1 MITKEDIQENT
12 HLLPETFTGTFTSN
26 KGLMRNRYG
35 RAAIPRWNVA
45 LKNGKTMSLSQTLVA
60 GMRSKN
66 RTLKECKDLVKEATD
81 KNDKDALVGLFD
93 IVKREQPP
101 VYDQIAS
108 KFALC
113 RSLSGLRTSWWCN
126 GLVSKILKRVDDLED
141 DIFCPAEIQKKN
153 AKWASSAH
161 ARHISTV
168 YPLTYRENR
177 LLESRKQTK
186 RTLDSLE
193 KQMDIKVFENF
204 QRLYNAFASAQKE
217 ALSSRVGG
225 KFKVKV
231 QPRDS
236 AEDLVHCTLELD
248 NQSLVVSGKDGKI
261 VARIH
266 DDGFAVVRNK
276 PKYIDFL
283 SKLNDDDDEGSFLN
297 YVFQNVCSCVF
308 CGRNLTVG
316 TSIAQGAGDICY
328 GRYGTRWKQTMAE
341 ENGNT
346 DKPVYTP
353 GCFVDHLATQ
363 EVRDAAGRTAT
374 LPTILCIASPV
385 IRMFAE
391 DNEDQNTE
399 VLEYLEGT
407 FTEDQLKTL
416 AYYMETWL
424 VYPFNVFGKK
434 EPEYKFYGLEYAS
447 MYGMRRDKPSY
458 HRMPLEPDNEIQEE
472 LLQHLI
478 QHPRQA
484 SQASFGFKR
493 EGFVLGYMMMNMD
506 MLRLIDYLDIPFVR
520 DHILFQMKPLY
531 HASMLEEYL
540 DGNSSEIEIQLQE
553 KKKIDKNAPKK
564 PKSAYKL
571 FQTTK
576 ETDVQKKVY
585 MTLKKKYLEE
595 NGCVDDTQYELESR
609 LMYTDKD
616 GKYQFGGRRRS
627 YVDYMYRPIPGTVFA
642 EWYAKELP
650 VYWKSLSDEEKKP
663 FVDMAAEDKS
673 RYDTEMEAYES
684 PSTEGKS
691 A

>member
-1 MITKEDIQENT
+1 MITTEEIQENT
-12 HLLPETFTGTFTSN
+12 HLFPETFTGTFASN
-26 KGLMRNRYG
+26 KCLLRNRYG

-81 KNDKDALVGLFD
+81 KNDKDALLDLFE

-101 VYDQIAS
+101 LYDQMAS

-126 GLVSKILKRVDDLED
+126 GLESKILKRVDDLEA
-141 DIFCPAEIQKKN
+141 DIFCPGAHPFFSYRRNLKN
-153 AKWASSAH
+153 A
-161 ARHISTV
+161 
-168 YPLTYRENR
+168 
-177 LLESRKQTK
+177 
-186 RTLDSLE
+186 LDSLE

-236 AEDLVHCTLELD
+236 AEGLVYCTLELD
-248 NQSLVVSGKDGKI
+248 GNNKSLVVSGKDGEI

-266 DDGFAVVRNK
+266 DDGFAVVKNK

-341 ENGNT
+341 EKN
-346 DKPVYTP
+346 KPVYTP

-399 VLEYLEGT
+399 VLEYLGGT

-424 VYPFNVFGKK
+424 VYPFSVFGKK
-434 EPEYKFYGLEYAS
+434 EPEHKFYDLEYS
-447 MYGMRRDKPSY
+447 SIYGMRRDKPSY
-458 HRMPLEPDNEIQEE
+458 HIIPLEPDNEIQEE
-472 LLQHLI
+472 LLQHVI

-484 SQASFGFKR
+484 SRASFDFKR
-493 EGFVLGYMMMNMD
+493 EGFVLGYMMNTD
-506 MLRLIDYLDIPFVR
+506 MLRLIDYLDLPFVR
-520 DHILFQMKPLY
+520 EHILFQMKPLY

-540 DGNSSEIEIQLQE
+540 DGNSSGVDIQLQE

-564 PKSAYKL
+564 PKSAYIF
-571 FQTTK
+571 FQQSSDTY
-576 ETDVQKKVY
+576 D
-585 MTLKKKYLEE
+585 TLEKKYLEVHGLDE
-595 NGCVDDTQYELESR
+595 TSGFMEQGRILYTDAHGKYVFPRGLNRLPPVYRSPTGGRWESR
-609 LMYTDKD
+609 LHRQVYDC
-616 GKYQFGGRRRS
+616 GRLRAVKKKPVS
-627 YVDYMYRPIPGTVFA
+627 GTVFA

-650 VYWKSLSDEEKKP
+650 VHWKSLSDEEKKP
-663 FVDMAAEDKS
+663 FVDMAAADKS
-673 RYDTEMEAYES
+673 RYHTEMEAYDAE
-684 PSTEGKS
+684 
-691 A
+691 